1 MVEVTTTITNKASSE
16 DRMSSSEPLALLQG
30 VRILSFTQFLLG
42 PAGVQYLAD
51 MGAEVIKIEPPGGRL
66 FERTW
71 AGCDLFLN
79 GVSAFFL
86 CAHRNQRSLT
96 LDLKRPEGQAVAK
109 RLVAGADVLV
119 QNFRPGVMARLGL
132 SYEEVAALNPRLI
145 YVSASGYGEASTYR
159 DRPGQ
164 DLLIQAMSGLA
175 SISGRAGEPPAA
187 IGAPAVDQHGA
198 ALLAMGILAA
208 LFDRERTGRG
218 QKLEV
223 TMLRAALDLQLEVVT
238 YHLNGARMR
247 KSPTSLASMIHPGPY
262 GIYETKDGWMALSM
276 SPLPVLQ
283 AALQVPELAPLAT
296 ERFNHPAREQVARI
310 LEPVMRTR
318 TTAEWV
324 DLLVP
329 KGVWAAPVR
338 DYDEVFADPAV
349 QEAEVAEEVEH
360 PEAGRVRLLRFP
372 LEFSS
377 GRSSVRRLPPSSG
390 QHTREILGEL
400 GYSDAEVNALAEQK
414 VV

>member
-1 MVEVTTTITNKASSE
+1 LTI
-16 DRMSSSEPLALLQG
+16 LQG

-51 MGAEVIKIEPPGGRL
+51 MGADVIKIEPPGGRL

-71 AGCDLFLN
+71 AGCNLFLN

-132 SYEEVAALNPRLI
+132 GAEEVAALNPRLI

-175 SISGRAGEPPAA
+175 SISGRAGEPPTAV
-187 IGAPAVDQHGA
+187 GAPAVDQHGA
-198 ALLAMGILAA
+198 ALLAMGVLAA

-262 GIYETKDGWMALSM
+262 GIYQTKDGYLALSM

-283 AALQVPELAPLAT
+283 EVLQLPELAPLAT
-296 ERFNHPAREQVARI
+296 ERFNHPAREQIARI
-310 LEPVMRTR
+310 LEPVLRTR
-318 TTAEWV
+318 TTIEWV
-324 DLLVP
+324 EYLVP
-329 KGVWAAPVR
+329 RGVWAAPVL
-338 DYDEVFADPAV
+338 DYDGTFTDPAV
-349 QEAEVAEEVEH
+349 QDADVVEEVEH
-360 PEAGRVRLLRFP
+360 PAAGRVRLLRFP

-377 GRSSVRRLPPSSG
+377 GRAEVRRLPPMPG
-390 QHTREILGEL
+390 EHTEEILREAGYTGGEIRGL
-400 GYSDAEVNALAEQK
+400 QDHGVVEGQCGK
-414 VV
+414 VGGQP

>member
-1 MVEVTTTITNKASSE
+1 
-16 DRMSSSEPLALLQG
+16 MSAGTPLTALQG

-51 MGAEVIKIEPPGGRL
+51 LGADVIKIEPPGGKL
-66 FERTW
+66 FERNW
-71 AGCDLFLN
+71 AGCDFFLN
-79 GVSAFFL
+79 GVSVFFL

-96 LDLKRPEGQAVAK
+96 LDLKHPDGLAVAK

-132 SYEEVAALNPRLI
+132 SYEEVALLNPRLI

-175 SISGRAGEPPAA
+175 SISGRAGHPPTAV
-187 IGAPAVDQHGA
+187 GAPVVDQHGA
-198 ALLAMGILAA
+198 ALLAMGVLAA

-218 QKLEV
+218 QKIEV
-223 TMLRAALDLQLEVVT
+223 TMLRAALDLQLEVVS
-238 YHLNGARMR
+238 YHLNGARMQR
-247 KSPTSLASMIHPGPY
+247 SPTSLASMIHPGPY
-262 GIYETKDGWMALSM
+262 GIYETKDGYLALSM

-283 AALQVPELAPLAT
+283 EALQLPELAPLAT

-310 LEPVMRTR
+310 LEPVIRTK

-324 DLLVP
+324 KYLVP
-329 KGVWAAPVR
+329 RGIWAAPVQ
-338 DYDEVFADPAV
+338 DYDAVFEDPAV
-349 QEAEVAEEVEH
+349 KEADVVEEAHHPVA
-360 PEAGRVRLLRFP
+360 GKIRLLRFP

-377 GRSSVRRLPPSSG
+377 GQAKCRRLPPMSG
-390 QHTREILGEL
+390 EHTDEILNEL
-400 GYSDAEVNALAEQK
+400 GYAEAEVQRLRELG

>member
-1 MVEVTTTITNKASSE
+1 MNPST
-16 DRMSSSEPLALLQG
+16 PLSILQG

-51 MGAEVIKIEPPGGRL
+51 MGADVIKIEPPGGRV
-66 FERTW
+66 FERNW
-71 AGCDLFLN
+71 AGCDLFLS

-96 LDLKRPEGQAVAK
+96 LDLKHPDGPAVAK
-109 RLVAGADVLV
+109 KLVAGADVLV

-132 SYEEVAALNPRLI
+132 SYEKLALLNPRLI
-145 YVSASGYGEASTYR
+145 YLSASGYGESSTYR

-175 SISGRAGEPPAA
+175 SISGRAGHPPTAV
-187 IGAPAVDQHGA
+187 GAPVVDQHGA
-198 ALLAMGILAA
+198 ALLAMGVLAA

-218 QKLEV
+218 QKIEV
-223 TMLRAALDLQLEVVT
+223 TMLRAALDLQLEVLT
-238 YHLNGARMR
+238 YHLNGARMQR
-247 KSPTSLASMIHPGPY
+247 SPTSLASMIHPGPY
-262 GIYETKDGWMALSM
+262 GIYETKDGYLALSM

-283 AALQVPELAPLAT
+283 EALQLPELQPLAT
-296 ERFNHPAREQVARI
+296 ERYNHPAREQIARI
-310 LEPVMRTR
+310 LEPVIRTR

-324 DLLVP
+324 EYLVP
-329 KGVWAAPVR
+329 RGIWAAPVL
-338 DYDEVFADPAV
+338 DYDGVFADPAV
-349 QEAEVAEEVEH
+349 RDAGVVEEVDH
-360 PEAGRVRLLRFP
+360 PAAGRVRLLRFP

-377 GRSSVRRLPPSSG
+377 GRAEVRRLPPMPG
-390 QHTREILGEL
+390 EQTEEILRQM
-400 GYSDAEVNALAEQK
+400 GYDEADVRRLQDQG

>member
-1 MVEVTTTITNKASSE
+1 
-16 DRMSSSEPLALLQG
+16 MSAGTPLTALQG

-51 MGAEVIKIEPPGGRL
+51 LGADVIKIEPPGGKL
-66 FERTW
+66 FERNW
-71 AGCDLFLN
+71 AGCDFFLN
-79 GVSAFFL
+79 GVSVFFL

-96 LDLKRPEGQAVAK
+96 LDLKHPDGLAVAK

-132 SYEEVAALNPRLI
+132 SYEEVALLNPRLI

-175 SISGRAGEPPAA
+175 SISGRAGHPPTAV
-187 IGAPAVDQHGA
+187 GAPVVDQHGA
-198 ALLAMGILAA
+198 ALLAMGVLAA

-218 QKLEV
+218 QKIEV
-223 TMLRAALDLQLEVVT
+223 TMLRAALDLQLEVVS
-238 YHLNGARMR
+238 YHLNGARMQR
-247 KSPTSLASMIHPGPY
+247 SPTSLASMIHPGPY
-262 GIYETKDGWMALSM
+262 GIYETKDGYLALSM

-283 AALQVPELAPLAT
+283 EALQLPELAPLAT
-296 ERFNHPAREQVARI
+296 KRFNHPAREEVSRI
-310 LEPVMRTR
+310 LEPVIRTR

-324 DLLVP
+324 QHLVP
-329 KGVWAAPVR
+329 RGVWAAPIL
-338 DYDEVFADPAV
+338 DYDGTFADPAV
-349 QEAEVAEEVEH
+349 HEAGVVEEVEH
-360 PEAGRVRLLRFP
+360 PAAGRLRLLRFP

-377 GRSSVRRLPPSSG
+377 GQAKCRRLPPMSG
-390 QHTREILGEL
+390 EHTEEILGEL
-400 GYSDAEVNALAEQK
+400 QYSEAEVQRLRELR

>member
-1 MVEVTTTITNKASSE
+1 
-16 DRMSSSEPLALLQG
+16 MSADTPLSILQG

-51 MGAEVIKIEPPGGRL
+51 LGADVIKIEPPGGRV
-66 FERTW
+66 FERNW
-71 AGCDLFLN
+71 AGCDLFLS

-96 LDLKRPEGQAVAK
+96 LDLKHPDGLAVAK
-109 RLVAGADVLV
+109 KLVAGADVLV

-132 SYEEVAALNPRLI
+132 SYEKLALLNPRLI

-175 SISGRAGEPPAA
+175 SISGRAGHPPTAV
-187 IGAPAVDQHGA
+187 GAPVVDQHGA
-198 ALLAMGILAA
+198 ALLAMGVLAA

-223 TMLRAALDLQLEVVT
+223 TMVRAALDLQLEVVN

-247 KSPTSLASMIHPGPY
+247 KSATSLASMIHPGPY
-262 GIYETKDGWMALSM
+262 GIYETTDGYLALSM
-276 SPLPVLQ
+276 SPLP
-283 AALQVPELAPLAT
+283 ALQEALQLPGLAPLAT
-296 ERFNHPAREQVARI
+296 ERFNHPAREQIARI
-310 LEPVMRTR
+310 LEPVIRTR

-324 DLLVP
+324 EYLVP
-329 KGVWAAPVR
+329 RGIWAAPVL
-338 DYDEVFADPAV
+338 DYDGTFADPAV
-349 QEAEVAEEVEH
+349 REAGVVEEVEH
-360 PEAGRVRLLRFP
+360 PVAGTVRLLRFP
-372 LEFSS
+372 VEFST
-377 GRSSVRRLPPSSG
+377 GRADVRRLPPMPG
-390 QHTREILGEL
+390 EHTEEILREAGYTEGEIRTL
-400 GYSDAEVNALAEQK
+400 RDQEVVEGACGGAGGE
-414 VV
+414 V